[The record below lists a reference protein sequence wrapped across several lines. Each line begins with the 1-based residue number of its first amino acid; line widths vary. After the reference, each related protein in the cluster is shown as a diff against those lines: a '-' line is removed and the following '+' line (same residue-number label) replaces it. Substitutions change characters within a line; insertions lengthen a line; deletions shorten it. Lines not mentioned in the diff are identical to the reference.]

1 MKSLWD
7 KASEIGSKAK
17 TFAADYLVSA
27 EKPKKENDEQDRNF
41 GEKFMKLKSEIDE
54 FKKETIK
61 QAEEKIRTLSEKYE
75 LALQDRD
82 KNKKYCD
89 DQIINLESIF
99 VEKEKSYLKE
109 LTENQEKI
117 KEKEKKISD
126 YENSSAELNKELNKC
141 KIKKYNLLI
150 VQEEIN
156 QFKISNISA
165 LEKRNQEETPK
176 DTTTFSEI
184 STLLQQLEFI
194 KDSITKETKNLYEIN
209 LDGIKDKIDNF
220 FVGLKLDFS
229 SLSFYFEKQNE
240 KILINNTSTTEE
252 DTKDE
257 NFPEKTTEEKQESKE
272 YTEKDRNGN
281 STQAQSL
288 KKELVELNEK
298 IKTNLENITKF
309 VKTVKNEIFLVI
321 KNKIDSYNKDSFGKY
336 TKAKDEICEL
346 FLNNNNL
353 INDKLKNI
361 LSSEEN
367 DFKNKNKL
375 SEEINKFNKEI
386 ENYKNLLSNKNEE
399 YLEKEKVLISH
410 VKQSQLKTEEI
421 EESFKNI
428 NLENTKEKK
437 KLSEKILD
445 LEKSYQELNKNLE
458 ISQKTEENLSA
469 EILEMKNSI
478 YKTLVEKENYS
489 KLYEIM
495 SKNIKNY
502 KLTLKQFFLLLLDDD
517 IFIDLIQKT
526 FSEENLENSPDNQ
539 EQNQLNSQMFFEKVY
554 SLTKYIKPK
563 IIFQFL
569 KANERN
575 LNNIEL
581 HRQIERIVKK
591 KWENSVNL
599 HSNQDNKGNK
609 DSKNIFWEKL
619 KKINFDSENLISL
632 KKLQDFS
639 SHEISLEY
647 LENLDTEINDQDNN
661 TIALIF
667 SDLIIEFQS
676 NLDFSINTLNKNN
689 KILSELN
696 NNLKLS
702 KDILDDSKKNDLE
715 KYEILNKNIQ
725 KLQQECRDF
734 NKLEKMLKENL
745 ENTENYLKET
755 KLENEKLSNKLKT
768 LNNLYEEL
776 SNEKKNLIEKNSSL
790 VQQMENFKMENT
802 EILEQNTQ
810 RETLIRNLNDKLEIS
825 TREKIELLSQVSE
838 IKKLNDLIA
847 EKNSLLENKNLEI
860 EKMRT
865 SYSELEEF
873 IENLKIEK
881 EQLTDMYKKQLFE
894 LNSEVENFTENI
906 RIQEDHK
913 NSEKNN
919 KFEELDKQ
927 ITDLELE
934 NKYLKEQKD
943 KMKKYSEEI
952 LLKVKNDLKDT
963 EFLIDKR
970 MISNI
975 LIKYFDKNTNDKIKS
990 ALLDT
995 LANFMGFNNEERA
1008 QLGLYYNNSAG
1019 VNNENNK
1026 NDKLKDLSD
1035 ELYNFILNA

>member
-1008 QLGLYYNNSAG
+1008 QLGLYYNNSAC